1 MGRQAT
7 SGVAPAAVTGRAP
20 RTTRTRHIIPGF
32 GLTLGITLTALS
44 LVVLI
49 PLAAIVLTGAQ
60 MGPAKFLQVI
70 TRPRTLSSFYVS
82 FSTALVA
89 SAVNAVFGTILAWV
103 LVRYRFPGRHV
114 LDGMVELPF
123 ALPTAVA
130 GIALTALTTDEG
142 WVGSVFAA
150 RGIHLAYTRAGIT
163 IALVFVTFPFVARS
177 VIPVLEG
184 RGTDEEEAAALMG
197 AGGLTIFR
205 RVTLPHIRWAL
216 TYGVVL
222 CTARAMGEF
231 GAVSVVS
238 GHLRGLTNT
247 LPLHIEILFNEFQ
260 YVPAFAVSTILVALA
275 VVVLVAKSALTRRM
289 EEE

>member
-1 MGRQAT
+1 MARMRETASGAPLRPGQVALLALALAFVAVMLLLPLALVLAT
-7 SGVAPAAVTGRAP
+7 AFREGVGAWWRAVSDAYAVKAL
-20 RTTRTRHIIPGF
+20 
-32 GLTLGITLTALS
+32 GLT
-44 LVVLI
+44 
-49 PLAAIVLTGAQ
+49 VLT
-60 MGPAKFLQVI
+60 
-70 TRPRTLSSFYVS
+70 
-82 FSTALVA
+82 
-89 SAVNAVFGTILAWV
+89 
-103 LVRYRFPGRHV
+103 
-114 LDGMVELPF
+114 
-123 ALPTAVA
+123 TAVA
-130 GIALTALTTDEG
+130 VAVNTALGLCMAWLVTRFSFRGKKLLTTLIDLPMAISPVI
-142 WVGSVFAA
+142 VGLSFLLVFGRKSPLAPLLGLLPFDILFA
-150 RGIHLAYTRAGIT
+150 VPGIVLAT
-163 IALVFVTFPFVARS
+163 VFVTFPFVARS

-275 VVVLVAKSALTRRM
+275 VVVLVAKSLLTRRM

>member
-7 SGVAPAAVTGRAP
+7 SGAAPAAVTGRAP
-20 RTTRTRHIIPGF
+20 RTARTRHIIPGF

-49 PLAAIVLTGAQ
+49 PLAAILLTGAQ

-70 TRPRTLSSFYVS
+70 TRPRMLSSFYVS

-216 TYGVVL
+216 AYGVVL